1 MQSGYSPMGG
11 MDSWNPPISFP
22 VNQDNLKWKDEKAN
36 TGFYYNHVTKN
47 YEFSTRKLR
56 NGTIRGTLR
65 QQFQFLVP
73 KYPPGTFVIY
83 GCLGVTHFRRSPQVT
98 EQAAAPQR
106 RAAAFAVALGR
117 CRGELRDR
125 GLPVGLLG
133 RGCPPPGGRCRSAGR
148 TAAAERGPTD
158 VVEERDVRAGVDVG
172 VDSAEPSAFIT
183 TTE

>member
-1 MQSGYSPMGG
+1 MCLRPSARMLRCMYKRTAALLAVSVAAVGLALPAGASAARAVHYVGKTTGGHKVTFDLYRAGTRIKNLFTATPVSCLAMQSGYSPMGG

-83 GCLGVTHFRRSPQVT
+83 GCLGVTRFT
-98 EQAAAPQR
+98 AK
-106 RAAAFAVALGR
+106 
-117 CRGELRDR
+117 
-125 GLPVGLLG
+125 PV
-133 RGCPPPGGRCRSAGR
+133 R
-148 TAAAERGPTD
+148 
-158 VVEERDVRAGVDVG
+158 
-172 VDSAEPSAFIT
+172 
-183 TTE
+183 